1 MNFVLTPDAVNGL
14 FETLG
19 AVAIWGNVRR
29 ILRDK
34 QIKGIDWRVT
44 LFFSAW
50 GYWNLFYY
58 PHLGQWFSFAGGLAL
73 VAGNTVWVALAL
85 KYRDRG

>member
-1 MNFVLTPDAVNGL
+1 MNFDLVNGI

-19 AVAIWGNVRR
+19 AVAIWANVRR
-29 ILRDK
+29 IVRDK
-34 QIKGIDWRVT
+34 MVRGIDWRVT

-58 PHLGQWFSFAGGLAL
+58 PALNQWFSFAGGLAL
-73 VAGNTVWVALAL
+73 VAGNTVWVALAI
-85 KYRDRG
+85 KYRGRGV

>member
-1 MNFVLTPDAVNGL
+1 MNSPDVVNGA
-14 FETLG
+14 FEMLG

-34 QIKGIDWRVT
+34 MLKGVDWRVT

-85 KYRDRG
+85 KYRHGTGGG

>member
-1 MNFVLTPDAVNGL
+1 MNLSPDVVNGI
-14 FETLG
+14 FESLG

-34 QIKGIDWRVT
+34 MLKGVDWRVT
-44 LFFSAW
+44 LFFSSW

-58 PHLGQWFSFAGGLAL
+58 PSLDQWFSFAGGLAL
-73 VAGNTVWVALAL
+73 VAGNTLWVALAL
-85 KYRDRG
+85 KYRNRK